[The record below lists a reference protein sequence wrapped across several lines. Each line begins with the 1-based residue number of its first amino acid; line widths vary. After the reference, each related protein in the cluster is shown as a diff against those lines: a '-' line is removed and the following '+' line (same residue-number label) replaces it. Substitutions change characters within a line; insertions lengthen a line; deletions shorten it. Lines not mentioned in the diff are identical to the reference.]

1 MNKSLKAKVKN
12 YIENPTTE
20 CAWLLF
26 KQPKMP
32 KSLIEKQLNK
42 NIKEINNK

>member
-1 MNKSLKAKVKN
+1 MNKNLKNKVKN

-20 CAWLLF
+20 CAWFAF

-42 NIKEINNK
+42 NIEGVKK